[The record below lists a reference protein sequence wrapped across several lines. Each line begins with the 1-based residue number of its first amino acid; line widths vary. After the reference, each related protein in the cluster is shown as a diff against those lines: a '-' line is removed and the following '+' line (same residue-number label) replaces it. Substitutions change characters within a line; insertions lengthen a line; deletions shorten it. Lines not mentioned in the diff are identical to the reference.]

1 MNRRILFGAAILT
14 LLAITVFL
22 TDGHK
27 PRRRVRWFGRRFSR
41 RRPTK
46 PPTGSI
52 QVEINPAKPPQN
64 GPESDTH
71 DFHDDQDVD
80 DYWRDL
86 YENGKRPSKLSLL
99 LPSATPVVLRE
110 ERLRNITMSGSF
122 L

>member
-14 LLAITVFL
+14 LLAVAVFL

-27 PRRRVRWFGRRFSR
+27 PRRRYRWFGGRRFTR

-52 QVEINPAKPPQN
+52 QVEINPVKPQQN
-64 GPESDTH
+64 GPESDTN

-86 YENGKRPSKLSLL
+86 YENGKRPSKLSVTF
-99 LPSATPVVLRE
+99 SYS
-110 ERLRNITMSGSF
+110 SGIPGGEIEN
-122 L
+122 